1 MNVKKIIAGTFSILV
16 LLTIGQA
23 SDIEARGASFPKAV
37 YTDWMKAYEETTGKK
52 IEYTPTG
59 SGDGIVSAVRR
70 KSDFSGTD
78 KPLRSWRLERYKLTM
93 FPAIVGS
100 IVLAY
105 NIPGVGDNALK
116 LDEKA
121 ISSIF
126 SGEAKFWDDPIIV
139 KENRH
144 LKLPHE
150 PIKVVV
156 RSDGSGTTYN
166 FTYYLRKID
175 YTHFKKAKKNF
186 DWKANTIAVEG
197 SSGMSKQIKST
208 EYSIGYTDFSYKQKY
223 DLNVATLKNR
233 AGKWVSPSL
242 KTSRDCAKYANLSK
256 ENDFYGIIA
265 YQKGK
270 TSYPIIAT
278 SFVLLPYEKKE
289 KNREIIEFFHWAF
302 LHGEAIANKHGFAM
316 LPKETIKEIDLYW
329 EEKVLQ

>member
-186 DWKANTIAVEG
+186 DWKANTTAVEG

-242 KTSRDCAKYANLSK
+242 KTSRDGAKYANLSK

-265 YQKGK
+265 YPKGK